1 MEGDVL
7 DLRFPVGGLVKRYGY
22 QSQPPYTTPDC
33 MNVRAFDTFEGRE
46 RGGSRPG
53 LTQASGRFKLY
64 EGGELLLTG
73 DESLQLV
80 DSVPLARVQCLLPL
94 RLTGETLL
102 FGVADSEAFCL
113 EHDNGDWEHAILPIT
128 GDSFDT
134 ATSLQAAVI
143 RQQVYVSN
151 PSGPPHVFAPATAAV
166 YELEASKG
174 SVPENCTALCR
185 YRERLF
191 LAGSGQNWHASRAGD
206 PTDWDFFKHPADA
219 GMAMIG
225 TCARRGEIGQPVVA
239 LMPSGD
245 DYLIFGCESSLWLL
259 QGDPLHGGA
268 MRRISDEVG
277 IVSATAWCEL
287 PDRTIMLLAQSG
299 LWLIAPG
306 GEQVV
311 EFSREAL
318 PDQLRGVTDIVS
330 VAYDPQHKGV
340 HLSVVPADGT
350 TGQHWWIDLRNRT
363 FWPVEFSD
371 DGLQPAAMATL
382 PQILDG
388 ELRVVMG
395 CVGGGIRWYDDQQ
408 ATDDRDLL
416 ESHVVYGPVRAGGPF
431 GQAMVTEMVATLGAE
446 SALVEWTEGTG
457 DYGERAVV
465 SPLAEASGE
474 WEAGWNHVQL
484 PRLSGGD
491 FAIKVASEGRW
502 AMENIGVK
510 VAPAGRQR

>member
-1 MEGDVL
+1 VAGDVL

-53 LTQASGRFKLY
+53 LTRSNGRFLLY
-64 EGGELLLTG
+64 EGGELLFT
-73 DESLQLV
+73 DEESLVLV
-80 DSVPLARVQCLLPL
+80 DELPLARVQCLLPL

-102 FGVADSEAFCL
+102 FGVADGEAFCM
-113 EHDNGDWEHAILPIT
+113 EYASDEWTQAVTPIT
-128 GDSFDT
+128 GDSLDT
-134 ATSLQAAVI
+134 STRLQAAVI
-143 RQQVYVSN
+143 RQKVYVTNS
-151 PSGPPHVFAPATAAV
+151 SGPPHVFDPATAAV
-166 YELEASKG
+166 YELEASRG
-174 SVPENCTALCR
+174 SVPEDYTAICR

-191 LAGSGQNWHASRAGD
+191 LAGDGQNWHASRAGD
-206 PTDWDFFKHPADA
+206 PTDWDFFKHPPDA

-225 TCARRGEIGQPVVA
+225 TCARRGEIGQDVIA

-245 DYLIFGCESSLWLL
+245 DYLLFGCESSLWLL

-287 PDRTIMLLAQSG
+287 PDRSILLLAQSG
-299 LWLIAPG
+299 LWLITPG

-311 EFSREAL
+311 EFSQEAL
-318 PDQLRGVTDIVS
+318 PSELRGVTDPV
-330 VAYDPQHKGV
+330 VMAYDPQHKGV
-340 HLSVVPADGT
+340 HLSAVPADGS
-350 TGQHWWIDLRNRT
+350 TGQHWWIDLRNRA

-371 DGLQPAAMATL
+371 AGLQPAAMATF

-388 ELRVVMG
+388 ELRVVIG
-395 CVGGGIRWYDDQQ
+395 SVNGGLRWYDDSR
-408 ATDDRDLL
+408 ATDDRDPL
-416 ESHVVYGPVRAGGPF
+416 ESRVVYGPVRAGGPF
-431 GQAMVTEMVATLGAE
+431 GESLVSEMISILDDANDSVHWTLQVADSG
-446 SALVEWTEGTG
+446 SAALLSSARSC
-457 DYGERAVV
+457 D
-465 SPLAEASGE
+465 GE
-474 WEAGWNHVQL
+474 WAGGWNHVNA

-491 FAIKVASEGRW
+491 FAIKVESEGQW
-502 AMENIGVK
+502 AMESIGVK